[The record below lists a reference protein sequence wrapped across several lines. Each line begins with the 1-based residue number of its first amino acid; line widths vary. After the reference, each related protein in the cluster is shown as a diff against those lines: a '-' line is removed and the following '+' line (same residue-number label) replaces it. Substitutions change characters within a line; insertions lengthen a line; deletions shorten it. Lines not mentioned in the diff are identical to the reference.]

1 MTTITTSRFGPVDVD
16 EKRAVH
22 FPDGLLGFAGQ
33 KDYVVLDHKPESPFC
48 WLQSRELPGL
58 AFVLIN
64 PYLIEADYLSGL
76 GPEEKTMVFGANAEP
91 MAIFVLVTIPPGQ
104 IEQMTANLQG
114 PLVINTRSRTGRQVV
129 LANSGYSYC
138 HPLPVKS

>member
-1 MTTITTSRFGPVDVD
+1 MTMITTSRFGPVDVD

-33 KDYVVLDHKPESPFC
+33 KDYIVLDHKPGSAFC

-58 AFVLIN
+58 AFVLTN
-64 PYLIEADYLSGL
+64 PYLIDADYLSGL

-91 MAIFVLVTIPPGQ
+91 LAIFVLVTIPPGQ
-104 IEQMTANLQG
+104 IEQITANLQG
-114 PLVINTRSRTGRQVV
+114 PLIINTRSRTGRQLV
-129 LANSGYSYC
+129 LANSGYSHC
-138 HPLPVKS
+138 HPLLLKG